1 MIDRLSKELE
11 GIGLSEKESRV
22 YLAALEL
29 GPSTAQTI
37 AAKATV
43 NRPTTYIAIES
54 LVKKGLMS
62 SITKGKKRFFV
73 SEPPDK
79 IFRMLDDEKKE
90 LEQKEDKVSKIMDDL
105 KVLSLGSKDRPD
117 VLFFEGIHGIERLR
131 EHFLNSKVK
140 LIEEFFSVDEVYKRF
155 PPSKDDHRHDPRLKN
170 RINRVIYTS
179 ESGLVLPRFRDGN
192 KKKERRSIPYDQ
204 YPFGGDIA
212 ICGDLVAIINSG
224 PKPIGILI
232 QHEIIASAFHQM
244 FRLAWERAGQ
254 GMEIDEESTKK

>member
-1 MIDRLSKELE
+1 MFDRLSKELE

-54 LVKKGLMS
+54 LVKRGLMS

-79 IFRMLDDEKKE
+79 IFSMLNDEKKE
-90 LEQKEDKVSKIMDDL
+90 LEEKESAVSKIIDDL

-131 EHFLNSKVK
+131 ENFFKSKIN
-140 LIEEFFSVDEVYKRF
+140 LIEEFWSLDEVYKVF
-155 PPSKDDHRHDPRLKN
+155 PPLKDDHRHDSRFQNKSI
-170 RINRVIYTS
+170 RSIYTS
-179 ESGLVLPRFRDGN
+179 KSGVVLPRFVTDN
-192 KKKERRSIPYDQ
+192 KKKECRRIPYEQ
-204 YPFGGDIA
+204 YPFDGD
-212 ICGDLVAIINSG
+212 VAISG
-224 PKPIGILI
+224 DFVGIVNYRPKLIGILI
-232 QHEIIASAFHQM
+232 HHKIIANTFHQM
-244 FRLAWERAGQ
+244 FRLAWDSLEGQEEGRA
-254 GMEIDEESTKK
+254 KK